1 MAEMES
7 QMDMF
12 IAGGLQDEG
21 GSTDPVSG
29 NDVPVG
35 SLQEEVRDDIPAQ
48 LSEGEFVFPADV
60 VRYIGL
66 ENLMELRQK
75 AKAGLAKMEAM
86 GQMGNSEEAIISD
99 DGDFDNEVDRFIDEL
114 DSDVSVEFN
123 VGGLAG
129 QNPSGQQ
136 QPVGG
141 FLPPNVTPPSGDTST
156 LPKAPAPLNTV
167 PVYETKQYIGPT
179 GELRTFTFVNG
190 QPIQPIPEGFKEYT
204 GQEQAPQIE
213 TPEVEQID
221 VQPEADGGEE
231 TRRRNDLAYRD
242 FLDEVKTLSQAS
254 PEFRKKAEEKYP
266 DQLKAAEAMVI
277 NPLTGEVTFPGL
289 SVKDQISGALG
300 KAGKVGAITEG
311 IKGIFG
317 DNAIDE
323 AYTEVSKN
331 LGINLEDYTNRKD
344 VLEEIKNR
352 MGSSPS
358 ALVAD
363 VKSRARRSKT
373 PSQIA
378 EERIIGGFRPL
389 TASGEVS
396 SQPIDV
402 SRAAATALYDAPSR
416 VQDTF
421 AKELA
426 KQEAE
431 IQARRD
437 SDDERS
443 GAGVGRGESPTGSDV
458 AGTPFK
464 KGGLASAKTKPKRK
478 TKMKR
483 GGLASKK

>member
-7 QMDMF
+7 QMDIF
-12 IAGGLQDEG
+12 NAGGLQDEG

-75 AKAGLAKMEAM
+75 AKAGLATMEAM

-114 DSDVSVEFN
+114 DSDASVEFN

-156 LPKAPAPLNTV
+156 LPKAPAPSSTV

-179 GELRTFTFVNG
+179 GELRTFTFING

-221 VQPEADGGEE
+221 VQQESDGGENQ
-231 TRRRNDLAYRD
+231 RRKRDLAYRD

-266 DQLKAAEAMVI
+266 SQLKAAEAMVI
-277 NPLTGEVTFPGL
+277 DPLTGEVTFPGL
-289 SVKDQISGALG
+289 SVKDQISGVFNRGEMLG
-300 KAGKVGAITEG
+300 GIVEG

-317 DNAIDE
+317 DNDIDK
-323 AYTEVSKN
+323 AYTEVAKQYD
-331 LGINLEDYTNRKD
+331 INLEDYTDKKE
-344 VLEEIKNR
+344 VLAEIKNR
-352 MGSSPS
+352 MMAPFTSPPNPTSMQQSFPARPVPSISPIQGSSPPVS
-358 ALVAD
+358 TPTPTPTATE
-363 VKSRARRSKT
+363 KT
-373 PSQIA
+373 A
-378 EERIIGGFRPL
+378 
-389 TASGEVS
+389 ASED
-396 SQPIDV
+396 I
-402 SRAAATALYDAPSR
+402 
-416 VQDTF
+416 
-421 AKELA
+421 
-426 KQEAE
+426 
-431 IQARRD
+431 
-437 SDDERS
+437 
-443 GAGVGRGESPTGSDV
+443 GVGDDDNDPYGGRE
-458 AGTPFK
+458 GTKDDKGNFGFS
-464 KGGLASAKTKPKRK
+464 KGGLASAKTKPKPKRK